1 MELIDVGVDK
11 YAVNIIIDN
20 IIEQVD
26 DQVWGSIILEE
37 IVSFCRD
44 MDGSIPI
51 EEHSYTN
58 VKGIQRP
65 VITTKGW
72 GVQVKWIY
80 QCTDWVPLHL
90 IKE

>member
-26 DQVWGSIILEE
+26 DQVWSSIILEE

-44 MDGSIPI
+44 MDVSIPI
-51 EEHSYTN
+51 EEHSYTSTLYRRSEAWT
-58 VKGIQRP
+58 GESRGGGERGG
-65 VITTKGW
+65 TKSSMG
-72 GVQVKWIY
+72 K
-80 QCTDWVPLHL
+80 T
-90 IKE
+90 